1 MASKGILCPN
11 DDATFDHWLV
21 AERPVNIIP
30 RIVPFSEQGVTVEF
44 GSTIDVQTNAL
55 VLAFAATV
63 EGAAIPG
70 VLDVVPTY
78 CAVTIYFNPLCTD
91 AAALTDQLLSLINT
105 SSPAAE
111 TIRTTHRIPVCYG
124 GDVGPDLIGVADH
137 AGIAPSAVVSLHT
150 SVIYRVY
157 MIGFS
162 PGFPYMG
169 LVPDLLTAPRLA
181 TPRRQVAAGSVG
193 IAGQQ
198 TGIYPQPSPGGW
210 RIIGRT
216 PVRLFDLTRPQPFL
230 VAAGDQVQFIPIDIT
245 EFPNLSSEQA

>member
-1 MASKGILCPN
+1 MTRRRSLARRRATCETYSSHASSRS
-11 DDATFDHWLV
+11 V
-21 AERPVNIIP
+21 RV
-30 RIVPFSEQGVTVEF
+30 GVTVEF

-124 GDVGPDLIGVADH
+124 GDCGTRPDRRRRPCRDH
-137 AGIAPSAVVSLHT
+137 ALSPS
-150 SVIYRVY
+150 
-157 MIGFS
+157 S
-162 PGFPYMG
+162 PCI
-169 LVPDLLTAPRLA
+169 
-181 TPRRQVAAGSVG
+181 RR
-193 IAGQQ
+193 
-198 TGIYPQPSPGGW
+198 
-210 RIIGRT
+210 
-216 PVRLFDLTRPQPFL
+216 
-230 VAAGDQVQFIPIDIT
+230 
-245 EFPNLSSEQA
+245 